1 MMALSVVPLEIQ
13 NISDQVDQLKA
24 LLNWF
29 KNDFFTWCNKP
40 KCPKCNSEANME
52 RDGDETP
59 TAEDREWNASRIES
73 YRCKIH
79 KTIQRFPRYNNPIKL
94 FETRTGR
101 CGEWANAFTSICIA
115 LGHDARK
122 VHDWTDHVWTEVY
135 IDIF

>member
-29 KNDFFTWCNKP
+29 KKDFFTWCNKP

-79 KTIQRFPRYNNPIKL
+79 KTI
-94 FETRTGR
+94 
-101 CGEWANAFTSICIA
+101 
-115 LGHDARK
+115 
-122 VHDWTDHVWTEVY
+122 
-135 IDIF
+135 